1 LITKGEE
8 IKAGKHAI
16 SSIHQNHHQSLPQTT
31 QVSFQPQKVSRRQP
45 GIRGSNEATGSK
57 PGVTDESI
65 VVYATSSEGTGT
77 KPGVSDEDKDIT
89 KEKVILKWGDE
100 EESEYSDDDN
110 DDIEKDDKEGNVD
123 DEGDNDISD
132 TQDADDEDVK
142 TKCDEDEI
150 YKYRICVCKYEDV
163 EMKNV
168 KVEESDKGDEDVT
181 DVEKEDAEK
190 TSEVKN
196 DTKKI
201 KLPPTSSSLSVS
213 SGFGDQFLKLSFD
226 LSLIST
232 VKDSAYVDVPK
243 NQTPIVDLERE
254 SKKITSEILKIK
266 KEQAEK
272 QKMPKFTIKSTY
284 NAAIEKYDLKSALY
298 QIMHANKSFNKNH
311 ANHQLYHALMEALI
325 EDENAKDKGVADA
338 DKKTKR
344 RRTKE
349 SKSFKKQS
357 TTKETPKGKASSKGS
372 KSGKSSSAKE
382 PVKETIAEV
391 VMDDA
396 VTMWHDLEW
405 NKRQVVLDQPEQ
417 PWFNQMVFAI
427 KNPLTFNDLMATL
440 IDFFKYV
447 LSRLKI
453 DNLTQDI
460 LLGPAYNL
468 LKGDC
473 YPFDMSKPLP
483 LQGHPGDFV
492 DLHLNEIKDMLLL
505 AIQHKLFHLTDSDIV
520 DFIVALQMPMIKW
533 TAIDIKRLKLMVE
546 LIDKQMRERRIIRN
560 LERLVGAQELKMG
573 YKLMTRTT

>member
-1 LITKGEE
+1 MYLILLEE
-8 IKAGKHAI
+8 D
-16 SSIHQNHHQSLPQTT
+16 LR
-31 QVSFQPQKVSRRQP
+31 KVSRRQP

-232 VKDSAYVDVPK
+232 VKDSAYVDVRVAKLEKYMSELKKINLSTKALAALKIHVPSVVDTYLGSKVPK

-338 DKKTKR
+338 VKDHKRKHDDDDDKDPPAGPNQDKKTKR

-349 SKSFKKQS
+349 SESFKKQS

-396 VTMWHDLEW
+396 VTMW
-405 NKRQVVLDQPEQ
+405 
-417 PWFNQMVFAI
+417 
-427 KNPLTFNDLMATL
+427 
-440 IDFFKYV
+440 
-447 LSRLKI
+447 
-453 DNLTQDI
+453 
-460 LLGPAYNL
+460 
-468 LKGDC
+468 
-473 YPFDMSKPLP
+473 
-483 LQGHPGDFV
+483 FV
-492 DLHLNEIKDMLLL
+492 M
-505 AIQHKLFHLTDSDIV
+505 
-520 DFIVALQMPMIKW
+520 MI
-533 TAIDIKRLKLMVE
+533 
-546 LIDKQMRERRIIRN
+546 N
-560 LERLVGAQELKMG
+560 
-573 YKLMTRTT
+573 